1 MTKQVILLHLK
12 GNKMT
17 EIYYYTSNR
26 RDATIASI
34 DYDKFVE
41 LVNQFF
47 VNERGIDDNN
57 YLQFKRNLK
66 RHSTIITEDG
76 VKSSHSYFKRKQ
88 NAFKLIRNYRD
99 LLLDRA
105 DRAKSASID
114 LEYMDEQGFYIPQAT
129 GIISFTHSI
138 SPECQDD
145 IIINTRLSLTVDIE
159 SVGDFVTEFEALVK
173 RYNLAI
179 SETTNIEITDNAIE
193 NAFAV

>member
-1 MTKQVILLHLK
+1 
-12 GNKMT
+12 MT

-26 RDATIASI
+26 RDSTVASI
-34 DYDKFVE
+34 DYDTFVE

-47 VNERGIDDNN
+47 VNESGIDDND

-66 RHSTIITEDG
+66 RNSTIITEDNAR
-76 VKSSHSYFKRKQ
+76 SYKRKQ

-105 DRAKSASID
+105 ERAKSASLD

-173 RYNLAI
+173 RYNIAI
-179 SETTNIEITDNAIE
+179 SETTDIEITDNAIE
-193 NAFAV
+193 NAFQV

>member
-1 MTKQVILLHLK
+1 
-12 GNKMT
+12 MT

-26 RDATIASI
+26 RDSTVASI
-34 DYDKFVE
+34 DYDTFVE

-47 VNERGIDDNN
+47 VNESGIDDND

-66 RHSTIITEDG
+66 RNSTILTEDNAR
-76 VKSSHSYFKRKQ
+76 SYKRKQ

-105 DRAKSASID
+105 ERAKQASDD
-114 LEYMDEQGFYIPQAT
+114 LEYMDRQGFYIPKAD

-173 RYNLAI
+173 RYNIAI
-179 SETTNIEITDNAIE
+179 SETTDIEITDNAIE

>member
-1 MTKQVILLHLK
+1 
-12 GNKMT
+12 MT

-26 RDATIASI
+26 KDSTIASI

-47 VNERGIDDNN
+47 VNETGIDDND

-66 RHSTIITEDG
+66 RNSTILTEDNAR
-76 VKSSHSYFKRKQ
+76 SYKRKQ

-105 DRAKSASID
+105 DRAKQASID
-114 LEYMDEQGFYIPQAT
+114 LEYMDEQGFYIPNTQ

-138 SPECQDD
+138 SPDCQDD

-159 SVGDFVTEFEALVK
+159 SVGEFVEELEALLK
-173 RYNLAI
+173 KHNIAI
-179 SETTNIEITDNAIE
+179 SETTNVEITDSALE
-193 NAFAV
+193 NAFSV